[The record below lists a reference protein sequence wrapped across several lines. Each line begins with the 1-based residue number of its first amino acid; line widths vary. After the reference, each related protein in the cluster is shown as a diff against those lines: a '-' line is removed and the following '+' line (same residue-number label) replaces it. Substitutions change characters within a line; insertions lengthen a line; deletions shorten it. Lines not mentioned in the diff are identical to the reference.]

1 VLWLKVEGITA
12 LGLPIVSILMLSV
25 GLHEVR
31 HFGCR
36 ACGQLRPASLFR
48 VRVWARGPCGRVG
61 RVGACGPGRRLTPG
75 AQVKCVS
82 CMLYLVAV
90 FQACWLIRESPRH
103 PCVSLPRA
111 HACPPHPP
119 APPPR
124 GMLRRPRG

>member
-1 VLWLKVEGITA
+1 MLWLKVEGITA

-48 VRVWARGPCGRVG
+48 VGAWARGRG
-61 RVGACGPGRRLTPG
+61 CGPGRRLTPG

-103 PCVSLPRA
+103 PCASLPRA
-111 HACPPHPP
+111 HACAPLPP